1 MRIAV
6 LGTGIVG
13 RTLATQL
20 VELGHEVRIGS
31 RTPDN
36 EQAAEWV
43 VAAGDRASQGTFADA
58 AAFGEL
64 VLNCVGGA
72 VALQALEAA
81 GAENLDGKTLLDVS
95 NPLDFSQGMPPT
107 LAVCNTDSVGETI
120 QREFPN
126 ARVVKSLN
134 TVNVEVMV
142 DPELVRGEHDLFV
155 CGDDDGAKAQVRELL
170 ESFGWPSDRILDL
183 GDISGARGMEMYLP
197 LWLRLYST
205 LGTGELN
212 IHVAH

>member
-13 RTLATQL
+13 RTLGTKL
-20 VELGHEVRIGS
+20 VELGHEVRMGS

-43 VAAGDRASQGTFADA
+43 LEAGDRASQGTFADA

-72 VALQALEAA
+72 VALEALEAA

-107 LAVCNTDSVGETI
+107 LAVCNTDSVGEKI

-134 TVNVEVMV
+134 TVNTAVMV
-142 DPELVRGEHDLFV
+142 DPEVVRGEHDLFV
-155 CGDDDGAKAQVRELL
+155 CGDDGAKAQVRELL
-170 ESFGWPSDRILDL
+170 ESFGWPSGRILDL

-197 LWLRLYST
+197 LWLRLFST
-205 LGTGELN
+205 FGTGELN
-212 IHVAH
+212 IHVAR

>member
-13 RTLATQL
+13 RTPATQL

-43 VAAGDRASQGTFADA
+43 VEAGDRASQGTFADA

-81 GAENLDGKTLLDVS
+81 GAENL
-95 NPLDFSQGMPPT
+95 
-107 LAVCNTDSVGETI
+107 
-120 QREFPN
+120 
-126 ARVVKSLN
+126 
-134 TVNVEVMV
+134 
-142 DPELVRGEHDLFV
+142 
-155 CGDDDGAKAQVRELL
+155 
-170 ESFGWPSDRILDL
+170 
-183 GDISGARGMEMYLP
+183 
-197 LWLRLYST
+197 
-205 LGTGELN
+205 
-212 IHVAH
+212 